1 MVGRRL
7 FRKSKNRL
15 KKKAERFF
23 SGDETGVQNES
34 NYIKGYAPKGQTP
47 VLKTKSY
54 KMRINMISAITNRG
68 KLRFMCYEENMNQ
81 QKFIVFIKRLCKDSD
96 GKTFLILDNLKIHH
110 GKMIVE
116 YAEKNKDKIEI
127 FYLPS
132 YTPERN
138 PDEYLNGNLKRE
150 IAKRGHS
157 KNLKD
162 LRSNTNSIMRKIQK
176 DRNHVKSYFENEF
189 IGYAS

>member
-1 MVGRRL
+1 
-7 FRKSKNRL
+7 
-15 KKKAERFF
+15 
-23 SGDETGVQNES
+23 
-34 NYIKGYAPKGQTP
+34 
-47 VLKTKSY
+47 
-54 KMRINMISAITNRG
+54 
-68 KLRFMCYEENMNQ
+68 MNQ
-81 QKFIVFIKRLCKDSD
+81 QKLIVFIKRLCKDSD
-96 GKTFLILDNLKIHH
+96 GKAFLILDNLKIHH
-110 GKMIVE
+110 GKMIAE
-116 YAEKNKDKIEI
+116 YVEKNKDKIEI
-127 FYLPS
+127 FYLPP

-189 IGYAS
+189 INYAA